1 MFEFIQLNQFLFF
14 AFLYAAT
21 FILGELLERIRIPWV
36 FAALFLG
43 IGFSIN
49 NPFESF
55 TSGEPF
61 NSFALLG
68 LYFLLFIF
76 GFEISLKE
84 IKNHKRLVFET
95 NAVMILVQATLGA
108 VIISFLF
115 GYDILTS
122 AVIGLVFAT
131 VSEIFVLPLL
141 EETKLIKSHLGQS
154 ILGIS
159 AVNSLF
165 LVLVVTIATVFL
177 SQKTKGIIQSELL
190 TIFIV
195 IIILF
200 LLSFFLMKMKHESKR
215 IKFFGIGAFTT
226 FVLFLMFLFL
236 GFGFNSHL
244 TAISAILAGIAIRNF
259 LPENKIGE
267 IEIGTKTMIYGFFV
281 PLFMFWSGLD
291 ADINFIVQNI
301 PLIILITVLF
311 KATKIGSVVLATR
324 KKVGFRKSLFIGT
337 SLSVELS
344 LSIVLLKLMLENA
357 LISTEVF
364 SLLLSVMILSEVLVP
379 FALARM
385 LSKWKA
391 DILGN

>member
-1 MFEFIQLNQFLFF
+1 MFEFIQLNQVLFF

-159 AVNSLF
+159 AVNSL
-165 LVLVVTIATVFL
+165 
-177 SQKTKGIIQSELL
+177 
-190 TIFIV
+190 
-195 IIILF
+195 
-200 LLSFFLMKMKHESKR
+200 
-215 IKFFGIGAFTT
+215 
-226 FVLFLMFLFL
+226 VLFLMFLFL

-267 IEIGTKTMIYGFFV
+267 IEIGTKT
-281 PLFMFWSGLD
+281 
-291 ADINFIVQNI
+291 
-301 PLIILITVLF
+301 
-311 KATKIGSVVLATR
+311 
-324 KKVGFRKSLFIGT
+324 
-337 SLSVELS
+337 
-344 LSIVLLKLMLENA
+344 
-357 LISTEVF
+357 
-364 SLLLSVMILSEVLVP
+364 
-379 FALARM
+379 
-385 LSKWKA
+385 
-391 DILGN
+391 